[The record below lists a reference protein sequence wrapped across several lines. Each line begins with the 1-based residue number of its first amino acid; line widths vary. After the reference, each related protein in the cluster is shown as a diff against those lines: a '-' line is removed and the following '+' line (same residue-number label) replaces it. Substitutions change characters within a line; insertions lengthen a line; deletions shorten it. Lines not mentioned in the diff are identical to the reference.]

1 MKKELIYRIDS
12 IGDLQST
19 LAMAARMAGKGLE
32 GGPVEFVLRRPGK
45 RRTLSQNSKLW
56 PMLTDIARQ
65 VEWAVDGSMQL
76 LAPEDWK
83 TILTS
88 SLQQEQRVAQGIDGG
103 FVMLGKSTSRM
114 RKAEFADLIEL
125 IYAFGSRHSV
135 AWSEPALRAYES
147 YREAAA

>member
-1 MKKELIYRIDS
+1 MSKELNYRIDT

-32 GGPVEFVLRRPGK
+32 AGPIEFVLRRPSEK
-45 RRTLSQNSKLW
+45 RSLSQNSKLW
-56 PMLTDIARQ
+56 PMLTDLSRQ
-65 VEWAVDGSMQL
+65 VEWPVDGRMQL
-76 LAPEDWK
+76 LPPEDWK

-125 IYAFGSRHSV
+125 IYSFGADRSV
-135 AWSEPALRAYES
+135 AWSEPALKAYES
-147 YREAAA
+147 YREAA